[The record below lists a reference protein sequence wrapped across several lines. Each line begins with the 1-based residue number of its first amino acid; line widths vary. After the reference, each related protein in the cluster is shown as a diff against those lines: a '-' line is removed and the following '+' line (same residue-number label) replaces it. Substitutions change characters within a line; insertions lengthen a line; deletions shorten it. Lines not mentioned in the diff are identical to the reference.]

1 MPLTAPRYE
10 SAIGSSS
17 YRGIQTIRNWPG
29 CPPKSTRKRYV
40 IVVGVSRTSSRIG
53 TTSNLGMGDP
63 DRFRDRAETGFLEEG
78 SHLLGDLLKHGEPF
92 RDDRGPHLDGARARH
107 DVLEGVPPRSDA
119 ADTDDGNMDLL
130 ADVVH
135 RPNSNRPNRGT
146 AQAPELVGQERH
158 LQFRDDRHRL
168 HRIDRDD
175 SVRAAFFCGNRERGD
190 VLNVRRELREDWQ

>member
-29 CPPKSTRKRYV
+29 CPPKSPRNRYV

-63 DRFRDRAETGFLEEG
+63 DRFRDGAESGFFEKRA
-78 SHLLGDLLKHGEPF
+78 HLLDDLVEHREAF
-92 RDDRGPHLDGARARH
+92 RDDRCPHLDGARARH
-107 DVLEGVPPRSDA
+107 DVLEGVSPRSDP
-119 ADTDDGNMDLL
+119 ADADYGNVDPF

-135 RPNSNRPNRGT
+135 RAYADRPDRGT
-146 AQAPELVGQERH
+146 AQASELVRQERH
-158 LQFRDDRHRL
+158 LELGDDRHRL
-168 HRIDRDD
+168 HRVDRDD
-175 SVRAAFFCGNRERGD
+175 SVRAAFLRGNRERGD
-190 VLNVRRELREDWQ
+190 VLDV